1 MEQIK
6 AQHANQ
12 PFFVVNDE
20 AYNRMMKTLKDGEKS
35 VKSYIRVC
43 PHKRKEDCKCEFYEN
58 YLDDDGCMVRNIG
71 GTTKPVLSITMLT
84 ALKNGK

>member
-20 AYNRMMKTLKDGEKS
+20 AYNRMMDTLKNKSVKS

-58 YLDDDGCMVRNIG
+58 YLDDDGCMVRKVG
-71 GTTKPVLSITMLT
+71 GVIKPVLSLTMLQ
-84 ALKNGK
+84 NGY